1 MIYHRTML
9 QEGIK
14 ECFTGELHS
23 DIRIVANDGGNY
35 FFSPYFLPI
44 FFQKKVFKKMKIIYD
59 YFEF

>member
-35 FFSPYFLPI
+35 FFPYFLPN
-44 FFQKKVFKKMKIIYD
+44 FQKLFKTKKMIYD

>member
-35 FFSPYFLPI
+35 FFPI
-44 FFQKKVFKKMKIIYD
+44 LVTEFFSKNIQSK
-59 YFEF
+59 

>member
-1 MIYHRTML
+1 ML

-35 FFSPYFLPI
+35 FFSHTFCRI
-44 FFQKKVFKKMKIIYD
+44 VFKKNIQKNENNLWL
-59 YFEF
+59 F

>member
-23 DIRIVANDGGNY
+23 DIRIVANDGGNHIFPHTFY
-35 FFSPYFLPI
+35 RI
-44 FFQKKVFKKMKIIYD
+44 FFKKKMFKRMKIIYD

>member
-35 FFSPYFLPI
+35 FFPI
-44 FFQKKVFKKMKIIYD
+44 LFADFFFQKLLKTKKIIYD

>member
-35 FFSPYFLPI
+35 FFPI
-44 FFQKKVFKKMKIIYD
+44 LFTELFSINIQKSENNLWLF
-59 YFEF
+59 

>member
-23 DIRIVANDGGNY
+23 DIRIVANDGGNHIFPHTFY
-35 FFSPYFLPI
+35 RI
-44 FFQKKVFKKMKIIYD
+44 FFQKKCSK
-59 YFEF
+59 E

>member
-35 FFSPYFLPI
+35 FFSPYILPI
-44 FFQKKVFKKMKIIYD
+44 FFSKKNVQKN
-59 YFEF
+59 ENNL

>member
-35 FFSPYFLPI
+35 FFPI
-44 FFQKKVFKKMKIIYD
+44 LFAEFFQKIFKKMKIIDD
-59 YFEF
+59 YFEI